1 MAFCTAVNCIDG
13 RVQLPV
19 IQYLM
24 ERFGARYVD
33 SITEP
38 GPVAILGEEQTDP
51 RAKSIMER
59 IRISIEK
66 HNSRGIAI
74 VAHHNCAGNPV
85 SKDTQMRQLKKS
97 ISLTRDAFP
106 GIEVIG
112 LWVDEE
118 WKVIEV

>member
-1 MAFCTAVNCIDG
+1 MAFCTAVNCMDG

-24 ERFGARYVD
+24 ERFGTRYVD

-38 GPVAILGEEQTDP
+38 GPVAILGEEQADP
-51 RAKSIMER
+51 RAESIMER

-85 SKDTQMRQLKKS
+85 SKDTQMRQMKKS
-97 ISLTRDAFP
+97 VSLTKDAFP

-112 LWVDEE
+112 LWVDED